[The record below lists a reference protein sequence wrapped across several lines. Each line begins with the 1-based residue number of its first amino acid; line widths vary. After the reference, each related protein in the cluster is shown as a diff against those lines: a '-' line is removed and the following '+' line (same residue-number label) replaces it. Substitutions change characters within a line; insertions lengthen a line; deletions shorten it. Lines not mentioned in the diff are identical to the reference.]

1 MMISRRTVISA
12 MIGTT
17 ILALCIAGIF
27 GLIDRGV
34 ITFGHPGIPSDNET
48 IEVLLIIDYGDGRL
62 DKFNVSVDSGNAT
75 VYSVL
80 MKASE
85 ENGFPVGAEYY
96 PQYKSHYIYS
106 INFTDQNPKTN
117 KFWQYYINGN
127 YGPVGVDLQKVENGD
142 IIEWKFEGP
151 KIGYLEGKD
160 G

>member
-1 MMISRRTVISA
+1 MISRKAAISVIV
-12 MIGTT
+12 GVV
-17 ILALCIAGIF
+17 ILSISVAGVL

-34 ITFGHPGIPSDNET
+34 ITFGYPGISSGNET

-62 DKFNVSVDSGNAT
+62 DKFNVSIDSGNAT

-80 MKASE
+80 MKASK
-85 ENGFPVGAEYY
+85 ENGFPVEADYY

-106 INFTDQNPKTN
+106 INFTDQNPKIN

-142 IIEWKFEGP
+142 VIEWKFEEPQMGS
-151 KIGYLEGKD
+151 LEGKK
-160 G
+160 